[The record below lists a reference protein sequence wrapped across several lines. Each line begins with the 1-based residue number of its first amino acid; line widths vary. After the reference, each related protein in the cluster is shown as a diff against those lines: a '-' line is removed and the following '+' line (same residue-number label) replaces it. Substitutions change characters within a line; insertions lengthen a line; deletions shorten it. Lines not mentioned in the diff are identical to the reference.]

1 MPLDTWFMRPGW
13 EFLDAFSIEE
23 FLDKMEQ
30 NGVPCLGFGA
40 ALPVPPDP
48 HHYEGALKGYP
59 APATSLDRKSEI
71 NAFLR
76 AAQKRD
82 FRSYSYGTNPH
93 MSLSDGERRPA
104 NLPLLL
110 YARAGELGR
119 GYKTR
124 RKNWMTTQ
132 RLTTLEKN
140 SC

>member
-40 ALPVPPDP
+40 ALPAPPDP

-71 NAFLR
+71 NAFLT

-82 FRSYSYGTNPH
+82 FRSYSYGTRNADETSSASNTRH
-93 MSLSDGERRPA
+93 HGCLRLSGA
-104 NLPLLL
+104 
-110 YARAGELGR
+110 
-119 GYKTR
+119 
-124 RKNWMTTQ
+124 Q
-132 RLTTLEKN
+132 V
-140 SC
+140 